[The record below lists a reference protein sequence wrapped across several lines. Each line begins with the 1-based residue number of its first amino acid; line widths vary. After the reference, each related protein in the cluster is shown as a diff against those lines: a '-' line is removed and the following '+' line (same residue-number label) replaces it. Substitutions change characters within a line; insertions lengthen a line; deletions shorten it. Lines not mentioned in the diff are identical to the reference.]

1 MKLIRLGMLFVLPLT
16 LMVSGCGEPAG
27 PKMPVMKDAHD
38 DHDHDHAHGHDHPET
53 FVGVVEELVELRNA
67 IRDGFKADDADAA
80 HGPLH
85 EVGEML
91 AEVLPT
97 AEKEGLDAGKLKTVN
112 DAVKSLTEAFTAV
125 DTMMHGG
132 EGSEYKD
139 VSDKVDAAIAVLV
152 ATSGASADGHHEEDH
167 AEEGHADHGEAGH
180 KEDAA
185 GDHDAAEEKK

>member
-1 MKLIRLGMLFVLPLT
+1 MLFVFPLT
-16 LMVSGCGEPAG
+16 LMASGCGEPAG
-27 PKMPVMKDAHD
+27 PQMPVMKDA
-38 DHDHDHAHGHDHPET
+38 HDHDHAHGHDHPET

-97 AEKEGLDAGKLKTVN
+97 AEKEGLDAEMLKTVN

-139 VSDKVDAAIAVLV
+139 VSEKVDAAIAVLV
-152 ATSGASADGHHEEDH
+152 ATSGASADGHHADHGH
-167 AEEGHADHGEAGH
+167 AEEGEAGHGEADH

-185 GDHDAAEEKK
+185 GDHDHAEEKK